1 MTKNCVRQ
9 PYNRCNTKL
18 IFPIKIHSSHVNLR
32 AQNVCN
38 CLSDHR
44 SVTDATKKKYRLNKI
59 YILFYKLG
67 EFMSVWQQIVAFAFK
82 GLQPSYYWRH
92 FVLGSIVPIIIVGLN
107 AYVGFTNPEIS
118 TGTAIIG
125 ILSYI
130 AGALFLLILYPFS
143 RFAYESIVDFIMGNN
158 VIISNGLL
166 FLTYKYISYAI
177 LLCFSFV
184 IAPIGM
190 IILFFYNK
198 HQFKLAQE
206 QAVQTTEQNQ

>member
-1 MTKNCVRQ
+1 MAT
-9 PYNRCNTKL
+9 NRSFCIERFKTFIL
-18 IFPIKIHSSHVNLR
+18 LETLCPGS
-32 AQNVCN
+32 
-38 CLSDHR
+38 HR
-44 SVTDATKKKYRLNKI
+44 SCHYHWITDLRR
-59 YILFYKLG
+59 F
-67 EFMSVWQQIVAFAFK
+67 S
-82 GLQPSYYWRH
+82 
-92 FVLGSIVPIIIVGLN
+92 
-107 AYVGFTNPEIS
+107 NPEIS
-118 TGTAIIG
+118 TGTAVIG

-143 RFAYESIVDFIMGNN
+143 RFAYESIVEFVMGNN
-158 VIISNGLL
+158 VIISNALL

-206 QAVQTTEQNQ
+206 QAVQATEQNQ

>member
-1 MTKNCVRQ
+1 MAT
-9 PYNRCNTKL
+9 NRSFCIERFKT
-18 IFPIKIHSSHVNLR
+18 F
-32 AQNVCN
+32 
-38 CLSDHR
+38 
-44 SVTDATKKKYRLNKI
+44 
-59 YILFYKLG
+59 ILLETLCPG
-67 EFMSVWQQIVAFAFK
+67 AIVPVIII
-82 GLQPSYYWRH
+82 GLQ
-92 FVLGSIVPIIIVGLN
+92 I
-107 AYVGFTNPEIS
+107 YVGFSNPEIS
-118 TGTAIIG
+118 TGTAVIG

-143 RFAYESIVDFIMGNN
+143 RFAYESIVEFVMGNN
-158 VIISNGLL
+158 VIISNALL

-206 QAVQTTEQNQ
+206 QAVKATEQNQ

>member
-1 MTKNCVRQ
+1 
-9 PYNRCNTKL
+9 
-18 IFPIKIHSSHVNLR
+18 
-32 AQNVCN
+32 
-38 CLSDHR
+38 
-44 SVTDATKKKYRLNKI
+44 
-59 YILFYKLG
+59 
-67 EFMSVWQQIVAFAFK
+67 MSVWQQIVAFAFK

-184 IAPIGM
+184 IAPIDM

>member
-1 MTKNCVRQ
+1 
-9 PYNRCNTKL
+9 
-18 IFPIKIHSSHVNLR
+18 
-32 AQNVCN
+32 
-38 CLSDHR
+38 
-44 SVTDATKKKYRLNKI
+44 
-59 YILFYKLG
+59 
-67 EFMSVWQQIVAFAFK
+67 MSVWQQILAFALK
-82 GLQPSYYWRH
+82 GLNPSYYWRH
-92 FVLGSIVPIIIVGLN
+92 FVLGSIITIIISGLQI
-107 AYVGFTNPEIS
+107 YVGITNPEIS
-118 TGTAIIG
+118 AGTEIIG

-143 RFAYESIVDFIMGNN
+143 RFAYESIVEFVMGNN
-158 VIISNGLL
+158 VIISNALL

-206 QAVQTTEQNQ
+206 QAVQVAEQNQ